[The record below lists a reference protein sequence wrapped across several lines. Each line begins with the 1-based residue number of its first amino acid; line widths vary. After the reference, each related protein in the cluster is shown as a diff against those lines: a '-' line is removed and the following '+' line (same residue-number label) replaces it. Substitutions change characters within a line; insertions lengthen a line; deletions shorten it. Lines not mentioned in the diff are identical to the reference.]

1 KVELPPMKAGGP
13 YTLRISTGNYQKT
26 IQNVL
31 VGDVWLA
38 GGQSNME
45 WNLEG
50 ADGYEEELQNAEL
63 PDIRYF
69 EVKNSYSATPQPD
82 VEGGEWHISSAENAA
97 EISAI
102 AWYFAKINHREKGVP
117 VGVIDVAV
125 SGTPA
130 QAWVDPND
138 ILHLDPY
145 AEQAGSLVNE
155 SAIWQSR
162 FERHR

>member
-1 KVELPPMKAGGP
+1 
-13 YTLRISTGNYQKT
+13 
-26 IQNVL
+26 
-31 VGDVWLA
+31 
-38 GGQSNME
+38 
-45 WNLEG
+45 
-50 ADGYEEELQNAEL
+50 
-63 PDIRYF
+63 
-69 EVKNSYSATPQPD
+69 
-82 VEGGEWHISSAENAA
+82 
-97 EISAI
+97 SAI

-130 QAWVDPND
+130 QAWIDPND

-162 FERHR
+162 FERHRANQARKLEIIRDNESFRKMGIHLQHYYERAWPEIELPGDTSLSNIVWLRKR